1 MLKPWKWGRASNGQ
15 AVVNA
20 RVASTELSRLRVERE
35 DVELFL
41 AGLEQRRTSASR
53 PA

>member
-1 MLKPWKWGRASNGQ
+1 MWKPWHWGRLSHEEAL
-15 AVVNA
+15 ANA

-35 DVELFL
+35 AVELYLNERL
-41 AGLEQRRTSASR
+41 AVRAVAPQ